1 MLLFVLP
8 GLLLFRFA
16 ERQLSAV
23 LFQLPPRLTRLGP
36 RGDRP
41 ADKLPSNSSGVAPR
55 KLRNPP
61 RTQPARLDVSRP
73 RQQCGSTH
81 REFCTAND
89 PSFVTSDE
97 RTQLLAQTAL
107 GLAHQ
112 A

>member
-41 ADKLPSNSSGVAPR
+41 AI
-55 KLRNPP
+55 
-61 RTQPARLDVSRP
+61 RLADRRLMHP
-73 RQQCGSTH
+73 DR
-81 REFCTAND
+81 
-89 PSFVTSDE
+89 
-97 RTQLLAQTAL
+97 QTAASTR
-107 GLAHQ
+107 LANH
-112 A
+112 AL